1 MAMAMENEMQMVTTA
16 PMGVT
21 AGFQSAEGFALLQR
35 MANMF
40 VSSTLVPKQFQGKDN
55 LGNCVIALNM
65 AQRLGA
71 DPLMVMQNLYVVYGT
86 PSWSSK
92 FMIAMFNQCGRY
104 ESIRYEETGKK
115 GTDTQGVIA
124 WAKEKSTGE
133 ILKGPEV
140 TIGIAKKERWFDKD
154 GSKWKTMPEQMLRYR
169 AAAWFIRTTAPE
181 LSMGL
186 QTVDEVKD
194 TINVTPQTIMKEPF
208 AEEIRRN
215 ANSEALIPQIEQP
228 QNVTPPVQ
236 TIEAAADVREEARAI
251 TSAPRK
257 KAATP
262 PAASAP
268 VAPVGTAQAAA
279 SAPPSAGLYAGM
291 SF

>member
-1 MAMAMENEMQMVTTA
+1 MENDMQMVTTA

-40 VSSTLVPKQFQGKDN
+40 VSSSLVPKQFQGKDN
-55 LGNCVIALNM
+55 YGNCVIALNM

-104 ESIRYEETGKK
+104 ESIHYEETGKK

-140 TIGIAKKERWFDKD
+140 TIGIAKKEGWFDKD

-194 TINVTPQTIMKEPF
+194 TIDVTPQAIMKEPF

-215 ANSEALIPQIEQP
+215 ANSEELAPQLAVP

-251 TSAPRK
+251 TSAPHRK
-257 KAATP
+257 ASSP
-262 PAASAP
+262 PPVETAP
-268 VAPVGTAQAAA
+268 VAPAAAAA

>member
-1 MAMAMENEMQMVTTA
+1 MENEMKIVATA

-40 VSSTLVPKQFQGKDN
+40 VGSTLVPEQFRGQSN
-55 LGNCVIALNM
+55 YGNCVIALNM

-104 ESIRYEETGKK
+104 ESIHYEETGKK

-140 TIGIAKKERWFDKD
+140 TIKTAKDEGWYGKN
-154 GSKWKTMPEQMLRYR
+154 GSKWKTMPGQMLRYR
-169 AAAWFIRTTAPE
+169 AASWFIRTTAPE

-194 TINVTPQTIMKEPF
+194 TIDVTPQAIMKEPF

-215 ANSEALIPQIEQP
+215 ANTEELTAQIEQP

-236 TIEAAADVREEARAI
+236 TIEAAADVREETRAI

-262 PAASAP
+262 PVETEP
-268 VAPVGTAQAAA
+268 VAPAAAAA

>member
-1 MAMAMENEMQMVTTA
+1 MANDMQMVTSA

-21 AGFQSAEGFALLQR
+21 AGFQSADGFVLLQR

-40 VSSTLVPKQFQGKDN
+40 VGSTLVPKQFQGQN
-55 LGNCVIALNM
+55 NFGNCVIALNM
-65 AQRLGA
+65 AQRLNA
-71 DPLMVMQNLYVVYGT
+71 DPLMVMQNLYVVHGT

-92 FMIAMFNQCGRY
+92 FMIAMLNQCGRY
-104 ESIRYEETGKK
+104 ESIHYEETGKK
-115 GTDTQGVIA
+115 GTDTQGIIA

-140 TIGIAKKERWFDKD
+140 TIKTAKDEGWYGKN
-154 GSKWKTMPEQMLRYR
+154 GSKWKTMPDQMLRYR

-181 LSMGL
+181 LAMGL

-194 TINVTPQTIMKEPF
+194 TIDVTPQAIMKEPF

-215 ANSEALIPQIEQP
+215 ANSEELTAQLEAP
-228 QNVTPPVQ
+228 Q
-236 TIEAAADVREEARAI
+236 TIDAAADTQGEVRAI
-251 TSAPRK
+251 TSAPHRK
-257 KAATP
+257 ASSP
-262 PAASAP
+262 PPVETEP
-268 VAPVGTAQAAA
+268 VAPAAAAA

>member
-1 MAMAMENEMQMVTTA
+1 MENNMQLVTNV

-21 AGFQSAEGFALLQR
+21 AGFQSADGFALLQR

-40 VSSTLVPKQFQGKDN
+40 VSSTLVPEQFRGQN
-55 LGNCVIALNM
+55 NFGNCVIALNM

-140 TIGIAKKERWFDKD
+140 TIKTAKDEGWYGKN

-194 TINVTPQTIMKEPF
+194 TIDVTPQTVMQEPL

-215 ANSEALIPQIEQP
+215 ANSEELAPQLAVP
-228 QNVTPPVQ
+228 QDVKPPVQ
-236 TIEAAADVREEARAI
+236 TIEAPADVQEV

-262 PAASAP
+262 SAASVPIAP
-268 VAPVGTAQAAA
+268 VEAVAAAA

-291 SF
+291 NF

>member
-55 LGNCVIALNM
+55 YGNCVIALNM

-181 LSMGL
+181 LAMGL

-194 TINVTPQTIMKEPF
+194 TIDVTPQTIMETPL

-215 ANSEALIPQIEQP
+215 ANTEELAPQLEVP

-262 PAASAP
+262 PPAA
-268 VAPVGTAQAAA
+268 AAA

>member
-1 MAMAMENEMQMVTTA
+1 MAMEMENDMQMVTTA

-55 LGNCVIALNM
+55 YGNCVIALNM

-140 TIGIAKKERWFDKD
+140 TIKIAKDEGWYGKN
-154 GSKWKTMPEQMLRYR
+154 GSKWKTMPDQMLRYR
-169 AAAWFIRTTAPE
+169 AAAWFLRTTAPE
-181 LSMGL
+181 LSIGL
-186 QTVDEVKD
+186 QTADEVKD
-194 TINVTPQTIMKEPF
+194 TIDVTPQTIMKEPF

-215 ANSEALIPQIEQP
+215 ANTEALIPQIEQP

-262 PAASAP
+262 PPAA
-268 VAPVGTAQAAA
+268 AAA

>member
-1 MAMAMENEMQMVTTA
+1 MENEMQMVTTA

-55 LGNCVIALNM
+55 FGNCVIALNM
-65 AQRLGA
+65 AQRLDA

-104 ESIRYEETGKK
+104 ESIHYEETGKK

-169 AAAWFIRTTAPE
+169 AASWFIRTTAPE

-194 TINVTPQTIMKEPF
+194 TIDVTPQAIMKEPF

-215 ANSEALIPQIEQP
+215 ANTEALIPQIEQP

-268 VAPVGTAQAAA
+268 VVPAAAAA

>member
-1 MAMAMENEMQMVTTA
+1 MANEMQTINSAPVNA

-21 AGFQSAEGFALLQR
+21 AGFQSAEGFNLLQR
-35 MANMF
+35 MATMF
-40 VSSTLVPKQFQGKDN
+40 SSSTLVPTQFQGKQN
-55 LGNCVIALNM
+55 FSNCVIALNM

-71 DPLMVMQNLYVVYGT
+71 DPLMVMQNLYVVHGT

-104 ESIRYEETGKK
+104 ESIHYEETGEK

-140 TIGIAKKERWFDKD
+140 TIKIAKEEGWYAKN
-154 GSKWKTMPEQMLRYR
+154 GSKWKTMPDQMLRYR

-186 QTVDEVKD
+186 QTVDEVTD
-194 TINVTPQTIMKEPF
+194 TIDVTPRNAVEKPV
-208 AEEIRRN
+208 EEIRRN
-215 ANSEALIPQIEQP
+215 ANAEELVPQLDAPQEAPQAVKMEVHKETIA
-228 QNVTPPVQ
+228 TPKAVQ
-236 TIEAAADVREEARAI
+236 E
-251 TSAPRK
+251 
-257 KAATP
+257 KAAED
-262 PAASAP
+262 AQ
-268 VAPVGTAQAAA
+268 GTLEG
-279 SAPPSAGLYAGM
+279 PG
-291 SF
+291 F

>member
-1 MAMAMENEMQMVTTA
+1 MENDMQMITTA

-55 LGNCVIALNM
+55 FGNCVIALNM

-140 TIGIAKKERWFDKD
+140 TIGIAKKEKWFDKD
-154 GSKWKTMPEQMLRYR
+154 GSKWKTMPDQMLRYR

-194 TINVTPQTIMKEPF
+194 TIDVTPQTIMKEPL

-215 ANSEALIPQIEQP
+215 ANTEELMPQLEAP

-257 KAATP
+257 KAVTP

-268 VAPVGTAQAAA
+268 IAPVKAAQAAA
-279 SAPPSAGLYAGM
+279 SAAPSAGLYAGM

>member
-1 MAMAMENEMQMVTTA
+1 MTNEVQTVSNA

-40 VSSTLVPKQFQGKDN
+40 SSSSLVPQQFQGQNN

-71 DPLMVMQNLYVVYGT
+71 DPLMVMQNLYVVYGN

-92 FMIAMFNQCGRY
+92 FLIAMFNQCGRY
-104 ESIRYEETGKK
+104 ESIHYEETGKK

-133 ILKGPEV
+133 VIKGPEV
-140 TIGIAKKERWFDKD
+140 TIKISKD
-154 GSKWKTMPEQMLRYR
+154 EGWYGKNGSKWKSMPDQMLRYR

-186 QTVDEVKD
+186 QTSEEVID
-194 TINVTPQTIMKEPF
+194 VTPEPAVEKPIHEIHTNANTEDLTPQIAEPQEAPQSVKIEVPRETVKEPAKKAEKTPEPPQP
-208 AEEIRRN
+208 AEEG
-215 ANSEALIPQIEQP
+215 P
-228 QNVTPPVQ
+228 
-236 TIEAAADVREEARAI
+236 D
-251 TSAPRK
+251 
-257 KAATP
+257 
-262 PAASAP
+262 
-268 VAPVGTAQAAA
+268 
-279 SAPPSAGLYAGM
+279 Y
-291 SF
+291 

>member
-1 MAMAMENEMQMVTTA
+1 MANEMQMVATT

-40 VSSTLVPKQFQGKDN
+40 VGSTLVPEQFRGQN
-55 LGNCVIALNM
+55 NFGNCVIALNM

-104 ESIRYEETGKK
+104 ESIHYEETGEK

-140 TIGIAKKERWFDKD
+140 TIKTAKDEGWYIKN
-154 GSKWKTMPEQMLRYR
+154 GSKWKTMPGQMLRYR

-186 QTVDEVKD
+186 QTVDEVTD
-194 TINVTPQTIMKEPF
+194 TIDVTPQTIMKAPL
-208 AEEIRRN
+208 AKEIRRK
-215 ANSEALIPQIEQP
+215 ANSEELVPQLEATKALD
-228 QNVTPPVQ
+228 T
-236 TIEAAADVREEARAI
+236 AADTQGEVRAI
-251 TSAPRK
+251 TSAHRRK
-257 KAATP
+257 APTP
-262 PAASAP
+262 PAA
-268 VAPVGTAQAAA
+268 V
-279 SAPPSAGLYAGM
+279 SAPPAAEAFDGPT
-291 SF
+291 F

>member
-1 MAMAMENEMQMVTTA
+1 MANDVQVVKNSNA

-21 AGFQSAEGFALLQR
+21 AGFQSSEGFALLQR

-40 VSSTLVPKQFQGKDN
+40 SSSSLVPRQFQGQNN

-104 ESIRYEETGKK
+104 ESIHYEEIGKK
-115 GTDTQGVIA
+115 GTDSQGVIA

-140 TIGIAKKERWFDKD
+140 TIKVAKDEGWYSKD

-169 AAAWFIRTTAPE
+169 AAAWFVRTTAPE

-186 QTVDEVKD
+186 QTYEE
-194 TINVTPQTIMKEPF
+194 TIDVG
-208 AEEIRRN
+208 AEEIEKPLREIHRQ
-215 ANSEALIPQIEQP
+215 ANTEELAPPQ
-228 QNVTPPVQ
+228 
-236 TIEAAADVREEARAI
+236 
-251 TSAPRK
+251 
-257 KAATP
+257 KAAQSVEMTP
-262 PAASAP
+262 PAEVGREPEKQP
-268 VAPVGTAQAAA
+268 VRQAVKEQEAFEG
-279 SAPPSAGLYAGM
+279 PG
-291 SF
+291 F

>member
-1 MAMAMENEMQMVTTA
+1 MANEVQKIMNA

-21 AGFQSAEGFALLQR
+21 AGFQNAEGFALLQR

-40 VSSTLVPKQFQGKDN
+40 ASSTLVPPQFQDN
-55 LGNCVIALNM
+55 FGNCVIALNM

-71 DPLMVMQNLYVVYGT
+71 DPLMVMQNLYVVHGT

-104 ESIRYEETGKK
+104 ESIHYEETGKK
-115 GTDTQGVIA
+115 GTDTQGIIA

-140 TIGIAKKERWFDKD
+140 TIKIAKDEGWYGKN
-154 GSKWKTMPEQMLRYR
+154 GSKWKTMPDQMLRYR

-186 QTVDEVKD
+186 QTVDEVTD
-194 TINVTPQTIMKEPF
+194 TIDVTARDIVEKPV
-208 AEEIRRN
+208 EEIRHK
-215 ANSEALIPQIEQP
+215 ANTEELVPQIAEP
-228 QNVTPPVQ
+228 Q
-236 TIEAAADVREEARAI
+236 EATQAMKMEVSKETVAVPKAKQEKAADDAHGALAE
-251 TSAPRK
+251 P
-257 KAATP
+257 
-262 PAASAP
+262 
-268 VAPVGTAQAAA
+268 G
-279 SAPPSAGLYAGM
+279 
-291 SF
+291 F

>member
-1 MAMAMENEMQMVTTA
+1 MANEVQTVVNV

-21 AGFQSAEGFALLQR
+21 AGFQSADGFALLQR

-40 VSSTLVPKQFQGKDN
+40 AMSSLVPQQFQGKEN

-104 ESIRYEETGKK
+104 ESIHYKETGKK
-115 GTDTQGVIA
+115 GTDTQGIIA

-133 ILKGPEV
+133 IIEGPEI
-140 TIGIAKKERWFDKD
+140 TIKIAKDEGWYAKN
-154 GSKWKTMPEQMLRYR
+154 GSKWKTMPDQMLRYR

-186 QTVDEVKD
+186 STSEEIID
-194 TINVTPQTIMKEPF
+194 VTPEPVIEKPI
-208 AEEIRRN
+208 EEIRQN
-215 ANSEALIPQIEQP
+215 ANAEALVPALEGPQDAHQP
-228 QNVTPPVQ
+228 SNEGAPKEAVTKPKTTKQ
-236 TIEAAADVREEARAI
+236 EAAASEQDMLIEE
-251 TSAPRK
+251 P
-257 KAATP
+257 
-262 PAASAP
+262 
-268 VAPVGTAQAAA
+268 G
-279 SAPPSAGLYAGM
+279 
-291 SF
+291 F

>member
-1 MAMAMENEMQMVTTA
+1 MANEMQTINSASVNA

-21 AGFQSAEGFALLQR
+21 AGFQSAEGFNLLQR
-35 MANMF
+35 MATMF
-40 VSSTLVPKQFQGKDN
+40 SSSTLVPTQFQGKQN
-55 LGNCVIALNM
+55 FSNCVIALNM

-71 DPLMVMQNLYVVYGT
+71 DPLMVMQNLYVVHGT

-104 ESIRYEETGKK
+104 ESIHYEETGEK

-140 TIGIAKKERWFDKD
+140 TIKIAKEEGWYAKN
-154 GSKWKTMPEQMLRYR
+154 GSKWKTMPDQMLRYR

-186 QTVDEVKD
+186 QTVDEVTD
-194 TINVTPQTIMKEPF
+194 TIDVTPRNAVEKPV
-208 AEEIRRN
+208 EEIRRN
-215 ANSEALIPQIEQP
+215 ANAEEIVPQLETPKEAPQA
-228 QNVTPPVQ
+228 VKT
-236 TIEAAADVREEARAI
+236 EAPKETVK
-251 TSAPRK
+251 APK
-257 KAATP
+257 ATQEKAAED
-262 PAASAP
+262 AQ
-268 VAPVGTAQAAA
+268 GTLEG
-279 SAPPSAGLYAGM
+279 PG
-291 SF
+291 F

>member
-1 MAMAMENEMQMVTTA
+1 MANDMQMVTNA

-21 AGFQSAEGFALLQR
+21 AGFQSADGFALLQR

-40 VSSTLVPKQFQGKDN
+40 VGSTLVPKQFQGQN
-55 LGNCVIALNM
+55 NFGNCVIALNM
-65 AQRLGA
+65 AQRLNA

-104 ESIRYEETGKK
+104 ESIHYEETGKK

-133 ILKGPEV
+133 ILKDPEV
-140 TIGIAKKERWFDKD
+140 TIKIAKDEGWYGKN
-154 GSKWKTMPEQMLRYR
+154 GSKWKTMPDQMLRYR

-181 LSMGL
+181 LAMGL

-194 TINVTPQTIMKEPF
+194 TIDVTPQTIMKKPL

-215 ANSEALIPQIEQP
+215 ANTEELAPQLEAPQD
-228 QNVTPPVQ
+228 VTPPVQ
-236 TIEAAADVREEARAI
+236 TIEAAADVREETRAI

-257 KAATP
+257 KTAIP

-268 VAPVGTAQAAA
+268 VAPVGTVAA
-279 SAPPSAGLYAGM
+279 SASAAPSAGLYAGM

>member
-1 MAMAMENEMQMVTTA
+1 MTNEVQTITNDHTNA

-21 AGFQSAEGFALLQR
+21 AGFQSAEGFNLLQR

-40 VSSTLVPKQFQGKDN
+40 ASSTLVPAQFQGKDN
-55 LGNCVIALNM
+55 FGNCVIALNM

-71 DPLMVMQNLYVVYGT
+71 DPLMVMQNLYVVHGT

-104 ESIRYEETGKK
+104 ESIHYEETGKK

-133 ILKGPEV
+133 ILKGPEI
-140 TIGIAKKERWFDKD
+140 TIKIAKEEGWYGKN
-154 GSKWKTMPEQMLRYR
+154 GSKWKTMPDQMLRYR

-186 QTVDEVKD
+186 LTEDEVID
-194 TINVTPQTIMKEPF
+194 VTPRAVVEKPV
-208 AEEIRRN
+208 EEIRHKAN
-215 ANSEALIPQIEQP
+215 AEELIPQITEP
-228 QNVTPPVQ
+228 Q
-236 TIEAAADVREEARAI
+236 
-251 TSAPRK
+251 
-257 KAATP
+257 KAAQAMKSKAPKENVAVPKATQEN
-262 PAASAP
+262 AAEEEQGVIEGP
-268 VAPVGTAQAAA
+268 G
-279 SAPPSAGLYAGM
+279 
-291 SF
+291 F

>member
-1 MAMAMENEMQMVTTA
+1 MENEMQMVTTA

-55 LGNCVIALNM
+55 FGNCVIALNM

-104 ESIRYEETGKK
+104 ESIHYEETGKK

-169 AAAWFIRTTAPE
+169 AASWFIRTTAPE

-194 TINVTPQTIMKEPF
+194 TIDVTPQAIMKEPF

-215 ANSEALIPQIEQP
+215 ANTEALIPQIEQP

-268 VAPVGTAQAAA
+268 VVPAAAAA